1 MIVLRARIASARVAA
16 KVVPVWGPVW
26 LAAVWVRAAQQLAFH
41 YRREE
46 AAAAARSGVHC
57 WRALDSRRPG
67 RHGPG
72 LARALGVLAERLA
85 DLGSAGEA
93 LALAEEAVALA
104 ERQESVDVVTLAA
117 TRSALSVVHAQAE
130 RPDEALAAVERAVNL
145 LLPLDVAPS
154 RTAVAVLAAGLSR
167 LGGLLGTAGR
177 HEEALVAYAEAVVRY
192 QRLFRRGCWRYT
204 VPYLG
209 AQGELARQL
218 GALGRYAEA
227 LEQSARPLAY
237 FQLMAG
243 AYPAEYRCVQASLL
257 TEVARWRGALGQHAE
272 ALDGADLAVSLFRHE
287 LDVQPERAGAGL
299 AYALRCLAVQLRAQG
314 RPDDAIVALEEAVAL
329 RRRLATGSP
338 AQLWPLAALL
348 MEFADLMWAMGRRV
362 PAIRLTAERV
372 AVDRR
377 LLAANV
383 AGTDASGADAEHLLA
398 RDLYLLGARCRTTGQ
413 PEEAAQVI
421 EETIALLRSRAAR
434 FAGDQAMPADA
445 VLSEESR
452 RADDGGALPDDG
464 RRDDVRPDNALIDDA
479 LIDAVLDDDMLDNPL
494 TEDELT
500 HAGPVHLSE
509 RAWLDDQALLADALE
524 EMAHLYDARG
534 YLVEA
539 FVAIDESVAIR
550 ERLAFPPVRN
560 SSAPGEA

>member
-16 KVVPVWGPVW
+16 RVVPVWGPVW

-46 AAAAARSGVHC
+46 AASAARSGVHC
-57 WRALDSRRPG
+57 WRALDARRPG
-67 RHGPG
+67 RHGAR
-72 LARALGVLAERLA
+72 LARALGALAERLA
-85 DLGSAGEA
+85 DLGRVGEA
-93 LALAEEAVALA
+93 LEVAKEAVALA
-104 ERQESVDVVTLAA
+104 ERQETADVVTLAA
-117 TRSALSVVHAQAE
+117 TRSALSFVSAHAE
-130 RPDEALAAVERAVNL
+130 RPGEALAAAERAVSL
-145 LLPLDVAPS
+145 LRPLDVAPS
-154 RTAVAVLAAGLSR
+154 RTAVAVLATGLSR
-167 LGGLLGTAGR
+167 LGGLLAAAGR
-177 HEEALVAYAEAVVRY
+177 HEEALAAYGEAVVLY

-204 VPYLG
+204 VPYLC

-227 LEQSARPLAY
+227 LEQGVRPLAY

-243 AYPAEYRCVQASLL
+243 AYPAEYRCVQAALL
-257 TEVARWRGALGQHAE
+257 TEVAQWRGALGQHAE

-299 AYALRCLAVQLRAQG
+299 AYALRCLAVQLRAQS
-314 RPDDAIVALEEAVAL
+314 RPDAAIVALEEAVAL

-338 AQLWPLAALL
+338 AQLWPLAELL
-348 MEFADLMWAMGRRV
+348 VEFAELMWGMGRRV

-383 AGTDASGADAEHLLA
+383 PGVDSSGADAEHVLA
-398 RDLYLLGARCRTTGQ
+398 RDLYLLGVRCRATGQ
-413 PEEAAQVI
+413 SEEAAQAI
-421 EETIALLRSRAAR
+421 EEAIALLRSRAAR
-434 FAGDQAMPADA
+434 FADEQAVPADA
-445 VLSEESR
+445 VLPDESR
-452 RADDGGALPDDG
+452 HTDEAGALPDDPL
-464 RRDDVRPDNALIDDA
+464 RDDA
-479 LIDAVLDDDMLDNPL
+479 LADGVLTDAVRADDALAEDAL
-494 TEDELT
+494 TTALPEDELGG
-500 HAGPVHLSE
+500 ARPVRLSE
-509 RAWLDDQALLADALE
+509 RAWQDDQALLADALE
-524 EMAHLYDARG
+524 EMAHLHDARG

-550 ERLAFPPVRN
+550 EHLAFPPVRN

>member
-1 MIVLRARIASARVAA
+1 M
-16 KVVPVWGPVW
+16 
-26 LAAVWVRAAQQLAFH
+26 
-41 YRREE
+41 
-46 AAAAARSGVHC
+46 
-57 WRALDSRRPG
+57 
-67 RHGPG
+67 
-72 LARALGVLAERLA
+72 
-85 DLGSAGEA
+85 
-93 LALAEEAVALA
+93 
-104 ERQESVDVVTLAA
+104 
-117 TRSALSVVHAQAE
+117 
-130 RPDEALAAVERAVNL
+130 
-145 LLPLDVAPS
+145 
-154 RTAVAVLAAGLSR
+154 SR
-167 LGGLLGTAGR
+167 LGGLLAATGR
-177 HEEALVAYAEAVVRY
+177 HEEALAAYGEAVLRY

-227 LEQSARPLAY
+227 LEQGARPLAY

-243 AYPAEYRCVQASLL
+243 AYPAEYRCVQAALL

-299 AYALRCLAVQLRAQG
+299 AYALRCLAVQLHAQG

-329 RRRLATGSP
+329 RQRLATGSP
-338 AQLWPLAALL
+338 AQLWPLAVLL
-348 MEFADLMWAMGRRV
+348 VEFADLMWELGRRV

-383 AGTDASGADAEHLLA
+383 AGIDVSGADTEHVLA
-398 RDLYLLGARCRTTGQ
+398 RDLYLLGVRCRATGQ
-413 PEEAAQVI
+413 SEEAAQAV
-421 EETIALLRSRAAR
+421 EEAIAVLRSRAAR
-434 FAGDQAMPADA
+434 FADDQAVPADA
-445 VLSEESR
+445 VLSDDSR
-452 RADDGGALPDDG
+452 HADDGGALPDDPRRDDPRREDV
-464 RRDDVRPDNALIDDA
+464 RRDDVLADGVLADDVLADDA
-479 LIDAVLDDDMLDNPL
+479 LL
-494 TEDELT
+494 EDELT
-500 HAGPVHLSE
+500 GARRLHLSE
-509 RAWLDDQALLADALE
+509 RAWQDDQALLADALE

-550 ERLAFPPVRN
+550 EHLAFPPVRN